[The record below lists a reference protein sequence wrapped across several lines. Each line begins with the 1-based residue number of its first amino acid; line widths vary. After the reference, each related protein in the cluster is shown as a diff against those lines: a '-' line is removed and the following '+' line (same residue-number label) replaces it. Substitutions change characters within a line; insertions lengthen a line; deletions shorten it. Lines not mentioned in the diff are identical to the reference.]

1 MRRISLYKFY
11 NLCSKTCN
19 IFTIFQFNNT
29 FFRKKKK
36 KTDLIIPN
44 WFNNTYNIFHI
55 IISFSLLE
63 RPGLGGYE
71 YCLVVQCEK
80 DMETQKSIFFPSI
93 FWGTQTSFSQ
103 TKGHN
108 NFGDLYHSTIRSRSW
123 LKPNKGD
130 NNMWDQYVSVA
141 LDNLIKMQR
150 YFGTI
155 LLIFVMAESHVNT
168 ICFLCCFILIHIL
181 TKFLSHF

>member
-93 FWGTQTSFSQ
+93 FWGTQTSFTTRKTGYCSGP
-103 TKGHN
+103 KPP
-108 NFGDLYHSTIRSRSW
+108 
-123 LKPNKGD
+123 LKPKKAPLKVPSTYCGGCFCGGPSRQCCNAAI
-130 NNMWDQYVSVA
+130 SR
-141 LDNLIKMQR
+141 LQR
-150 YFGTI
+150 
-155 LLIFVMAESHVNT
+155 
-168 ICFLCCFILIHIL
+168 
-181 TKFLSHF
+181 